1 MVRIEYEGGRTT
13 MFDTLS
19 YTEVSPSSTTYSLL
33 SMREEHET
41 RLWLTV
47 NWHQVPDEL
56 ATLLAEEK
64 EEGAEGAPAR
74 SKKIGVTSMKRLCR
88 FLVTALKVT
97 LGFFVWL
104 FLAVFKWV
112 IRQWSFA
119 CLGNYSLSRT

>member
-1 MVRIEYEGGRTT
+1 MAHG
-13 MFDTLS
+13 
-19 YTEVSPSSTTYSLL
+19 
-33 SMREEHET
+33 
-41 RLWLTV
+41 
-47 NWHQVPDEL
+47 EL
-56 ATLLAEEK
+56 APGARRAGDVARGG
-64 EEGAEGAPAR
+64 EGRGRRGGAPAR

>member
-1 MVRIEYEGGRTT
+1 
-13 MFDTLS
+13 
-19 YTEVSPSSTTYSLL
+19 
-33 SMREEHET
+33 
-41 RLWLTV
+41 
-47 NWHQVPDEL
+47 
-56 ATLLAEEK
+56 
-64 EEGAEGAPAR
+64 
-74 SKKIGVTSMKRLCR
+74 MKRLCR

>member
-1 MVRIEYEGGRTT
+1 M
-13 MFDTLS
+13 
-19 YTEVSPSSTTYSLL
+19 
-33 SMREEHET
+33 
-41 RLWLTV
+41 